1 MDDQEFEIINSS
13 TRNEKIKNFFKS
25 YLKIIIII
33 SIFIL
38 IIISSLF
45 LYKEY
50 TIKKKSKISDQF
62 NNVVISYNEKNK
74 SNTLD
79 KLDSIILSKDT
90 TYAPLS
96 LYFILENNLLEKQE
110 KINKYFDIIINEIE
124 LDEDL
129 KNLNIYKKGL
139 YNSNFLQEDQILQIL
154 NPILIKDNPWKSHA
168 LYLVAEYYYNKNEIQ
183 KSKEFYLKI
192 INSEKANKE
201 IKLKSQ
207 LRIQRDLSE

>member
-1 MDDQEFEIINSS
+1 MNDQEIEIINSS

-25 YLKIIIII
+25 YFKVIIT
-33 SIFIL
+33 IFIL
-38 IIISSLF
+38 ILVIISGMF
-45 LYKEY
+45 LYKDY
-50 TIKKKSKISDQF
+50 AFKQRTKISDQF
-62 NNVVISYNEKNK
+62 NNIVISYNDKNK

-79 KLDSIILSKDT
+79 KLDSIILSKDS

-96 LYFILENNLLEKQE
+96 LYFILENNLLESQE
-110 KINKYFDIIINEIE
+110 KINQYFDIIINEIG

-139 YNSNFLQEDQILQIL
+139 YNSNFQQEDQILQIL

-168 LYLVAEYYYNKNEIQ
+168 LYLVAEYYYNKNEMQ

-192 INSEKANKE
+192 INLEIANKE
-201 IKLKSQ
+201 IKLKAQ
-207 LRIQRDLSE
+207 LRIQRDFSE

>member
-192 INSEKANKE
+192 INLEIVNKE
-201 IKLKSQ
+201 IKLKAQ
-207 LRIQRDLSE
+207 LRIQRDFSE

>member
-1 MDDQEFEIINSS
+1 MDEDLSIINTNS
-13 TRNEKIKNFFKS
+13 RNEKIKNFFKS

>member
-1 MDDQEFEIINSS
+1 MDDQEIEIINSS

-25 YLKIIIII
+25 YLKIIIIL
-33 SIFIL
+33 FIL
-38 IIISSLF
+38 ILAIISGIL
-45 LYKEY
+45 LYKDFAFKQK
-50 TIKKKSKISDQF
+50 IKISDQF
-62 NNVVISYNEKNK
+62 NNIVISYDDKNK
-74 SNTLD
+74 SKTLE

-96 LYFILENNLLEKQE
+96 LYFILENNLLESKE
-110 KINKYFDIIINEIE
+110 KINQYFDIIINEIG

-139 YNSNFLQEDQILQIL
+139 YNSNFQQEDQILQIL

-168 LYLVAEYYYNKNEIQ
+168 LFLVAEYYYNKNEIQ

-192 INSEKANKE
+192 INLEKANKE
-201 IKLKSQ
+201 IKLKAQ
-207 LRIQRDLSE
+207 LRIQRDFSE

>member
-1 MDDQEFEIINSS
+1 MDDQEIEIINSS

-25 YLKIIIII
+25 YLKIIIIL
-33 SIFIL
+33 FIL
-38 IIISSLF
+38 ILAVISGIL
-45 LYKEY
+45 LYKDFAFKQK
-50 TIKKKSKISDQF
+50 IKISDQF
-62 NNVVISYNEKNK
+62 NNIVISYDDKNK
-74 SNTLD
+74 SKTLE

-96 LYFILENNLLEKQE
+96 LYFILENNLLESKE
-110 KINKYFDIIINEIE
+110 KINQYFDIIINEIG

-139 YNSNFLQEDQILQIL
+139 YNSNFQQEDQILQIL

-168 LYLVAEYYYNKNEIQ
+168 LFLVAEYYYNKNEIQ

-192 INSEKANKE
+192 INLEIANKE
-201 IKLKSQ
+201 IKLKAQ
-207 LRIQRDLSE
+207 LRIQRDFSE

>member
-1 MDDQEFEIINSS
+1 MDDQEIEIINSS

-25 YLKIIIII
+25 YLKIIIIL
-33 SIFIL
+33 FIL
-38 IIISSLF
+38 ILAIISGIL
-45 LYKEY
+45 LYKDFAFKQK
-50 TIKKKSKISDQF
+50 IKISDQF
-62 NNVVISYNEKNK
+62 NNIVISYDDKNK
-74 SNTLD
+74 SKTLE

-96 LYFILENNLLEKQE
+96 LYFILENNLLESKE
-110 KINKYFDIIINEIE
+110 KINQYFDIIINEIG

-139 YNSNFLQEDQILQIL
+139 YNSNFQQEDQILQIL

-168 LYLVAEYYYNKNEIQ
+168 LFLVAEYYYNKNEIQ

-192 INSEKANKE
+192 INLEIVNKE
-201 IKLKSQ
+201 IKLKAQ
-207 LRIQRDLSE
+207 LRIQRDFSE

>member
-1 MDDQEFEIINSS
+1 MDDQEIEIINSS

-25 YLKIIIII
+25 YLKIIIIL
-33 SIFIL
+33 FIL
-38 IIISSLF
+38 ILAIISGIL
-45 LYKEY
+45 LYKDFAFKQK
-50 TIKKKSKISDQF
+50 IKISDQF
-62 NNVVISYNEKNK
+62 NNIVISYDDKNK
-74 SNTLD
+74 SKTLE

-96 LYFILENNLLEKQE
+96 LYFILENNLLESKE
-110 KINKYFDIIINEIE
+110 KINQYFDIIINEIG

-139 YNSNFLQEDQILQIL
+139 YNSNFQQEDQILQIL

-168 LYLVAEYYYNKNEIQ
+168 LFLVAEYYYNKNEIQ

-192 INSEKANKE
+192 INLEIANKE
-201 IKLKSQ
+201 IKLKAQ
-207 LRIQRDLSE
+207 LRIQRDFSE

>member
-45 LYKEY
+45 LYKGY

>member
-1 MDDQEFEIINSS
+1 MDDQEIEIINSS

-25 YLKIIIII
+25 YLKIIIILL
-33 SIFIL
+33 IL
-38 IIISSLF
+38 ILAIISGIL
-45 LYKEY
+45 LYKDFAFKQK
-50 TIKKKSKISDQF
+50 IKISDQF
-62 NNVVISYNEKNK
+62 NNIVISYDDKNK
-74 SNTLD
+74 SKTLE

-96 LYFILENNLLEKQE
+96 LYFILENNLLESKE
-110 KINKYFDIIINEIE
+110 KINQYFDIIINEIG

-139 YNSNFLQEDQILQIL
+139 YNSNFQQEYQILQIL

-168 LYLVAEYYYNKNEIQ
+168 LFLVAEYYYNKNEIQ

-192 INSEKANKE
+192 INLEIANKE
-201 IKLKSQ
+201 IKLKAQ
-207 LRIQRDLSE
+207 LRIQRDFSE

>member
-1 MDDQEFEIINSS
+1 MDDQEIEIINSS

-25 YLKIIIII
+25 YLKIIIIL
-33 SIFIL
+33 FIL
-38 IIISSLF
+38 ILAIISGIL
-45 LYKEY
+45 LYKDFAFKQK
-50 TIKKKSKISDQF
+50 IKISDQF
-62 NNVVISYNEKNK
+62 NNIVISYDDKNK
-74 SNTLD
+74 SKTLE

-96 LYFILENNLLEKQE
+96 LYFILENNLLESKE
-110 KINKYFDIIINEIE
+110 KINQYFDIIINEIG

-139 YNSNFLQEDQILQIL
+139 YNSNFQQEDQILQIL

-168 LYLVAEYYYNKNEIQ
+168 LFLLAEYYYNKNEIQ

-192 INSEKANKE
+192 INLEIANKE
-201 IKLKSQ
+201 IKLKDQ
-207 LRIQRDLSE
+207 LRIQRDFSE

>member
-1 MDDQEFEIINSS
+1 MDDQEIEIINSS

-25 YLKIIIII
+25 YLKIIIIL
-33 SIFIL
+33 FIL
-38 IIISSLF
+38 ILAIISGIL
-45 LYKEY
+45 LYKDFAFKQK
-50 TIKKKSKISDQF
+50 IKISDQF
-62 NNVVISYNEKNK
+62 NNIVISYDDKNK
-74 SNTLD
+74 AKTLE

-96 LYFILENNLLEKQE
+96 LYFILENNLLESKE
-110 KINKYFDIIINEIE
+110 KINQYFDIIINEIG

-139 YNSNFLQEDQILQIL
+139 YNSNFQQEDQILQIL

-168 LYLVAEYYYNKNEIQ
+168 LFLVAEYYYNKNEIQ

-192 INSEKANKE
+192 INLEIANKE
-201 IKLKSQ
+201 IKLKAQ
-207 LRIQRDLSE
+207 LRIQRDFSE

>member
-1 MDDQEFEIINSS
+1 MDDQEIEIINSS

-25 YLKIIIII
+25 YLKIIIILL
-33 SIFIL
+33 IL
-38 IIISSLF
+38 ILAIISGIL
-45 LYKEY
+45 LYKDFAFKQK
-50 TIKKKSKISDQF
+50 IKISDQF
-62 NNVVISYNEKNK
+62 NNIVISYDDKNK
-74 SNTLD
+74 SKTLE

-96 LYFILENNLLEKQE
+96 LYFILENNLLESKE
-110 KINKYFDIIINEIE
+110 KINQYFDIIINEIG

-139 YNSNFLQEDQILQIL
+139 YNSNFQQEDQILQIL

-168 LYLVAEYYYNKNEIQ
+168 LFLVAEYYYNKNEIQ

-192 INSEKANKE
+192 INLEIANKE
-201 IKLKSQ
+201 IKLKAQ
-207 LRIQRDLSE
+207 LRIQRDFSE

>member
-1 MDDQEFEIINSS
+1 MDDQEIEIINSL

-25 YLKIIIII
+25 YLKIIIILL
-33 SIFIL
+33 IL
-38 IIISSLF
+38 ILAIISGIL
-45 LYKEY
+45 LYKDFAFKQK
-50 TIKKKSKISDQF
+50 IKISDQF
-62 NNVVISYNEKNK
+62 NNIVISYDDKNK
-74 SNTLD
+74 SKTLE

-96 LYFILENNLLEKQE
+96 LYFILENNLLESKE
-110 KINKYFDIIINEIE
+110 KINQYFDIIINEIG

-139 YNSNFLQEDQILQIL
+139 YNSNFQQEDQILQIL

-168 LYLVAEYYYNKNEIQ
+168 LFLVAEYYYNKNEIQ

-192 INSEKANKE
+192 INLEIANKE
-201 IKLKSQ
+201 IKLKAQ
-207 LRIQRDLSE
+207 LRIQRDFSE